1 MVAFIPHK
9 DTLFLLA
16 SIQRDFIAKC
26 TALYGTL
33 YPQYPLWAFFDKENE
48 MVLLKNSANIMKCE
62 IESPRV
68 EKNNFFFPVTFTFSN
83 ENDSDLHTLQVRII
97 FAKTD
102 YEIHKD
108 FDFSSMKDSNVLP
121 LSQRVFRIG
130 TVILENNGWSLFDD
144 HWIKLTNKK

>member
-16 SIQRDFIAKC
+16 SMQRDFIAKC
-26 TALYGTL
+26 TATYGTL
-33 YPQYPLWAFFDKENE
+33 YPQYPLWAFFDKADE
-48 MVLLKNSANIMKCE
+48 MMLLKNSAYIMKCE
-62 IESPRV
+62 ITSPSV
-68 EKNNFFFPVTFTFSN
+68 EKKSFFFPITFTFSN
-83 ENDSDLHTLQVRII
+83 EGNAVPQKLQARIL

-102 YEIHKD
+102 DDIHKAL
-108 FDFSSMKDSNVLP
+108 DFSSIKEPNIFP

-144 HWIKLTNKK
+144 HWVKLANKK